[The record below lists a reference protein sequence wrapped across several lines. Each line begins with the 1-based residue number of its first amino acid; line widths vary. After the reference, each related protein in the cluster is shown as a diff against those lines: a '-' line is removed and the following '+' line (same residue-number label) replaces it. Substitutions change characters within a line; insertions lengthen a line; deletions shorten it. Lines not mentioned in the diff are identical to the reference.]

1 MKFVLHRDKVVAST
15 LGYAIEFKKGVPVE
29 VPPRMYR
36 EVIAV
41 GAIPEEEVDLDAK
54 VEGAAPTDPLKRR
67 ADIIAAIELIV
78 QKAER
83 EDFTAAGLP
92 HPKAVSKITG
102 YTISA
107 KERDEAWQEINKSE
121 D

>member
-1 MKFVLHRDKVVAST
+1 MNVSAEFLVVAAT
-15 LGYAIEFKKGVPVE
+15 LMLIKSRSLLPA
-29 VPPRMYR
+29 
-36 EVIAV
+36 
-41 GAIPEEEVDLDAK
+41 EEEVDLDAK